1 MVIKC
6 YFKYICLASHKSYY
20 STPPFLP
27 SPPTPHYPS
36 PRTIPRPALSK
47 NPNSRLKQGCFT
59 AVAQSRCKDAATIND
74 CRTAGNH
81 NYSLFIIHHS
91 LHRSPQKNRAGSR
104 PLRLIIFCLL
114 LYPLTAQDLRK
125 QRQDRQ
131 YSYKLCR
138 MCSYRPQRNIRY
150 PDRRTGDCRH

>member
-1 MVIKC
+1 MLLQVHLFSFTQKLLQHSTISA
-6 YFKYICLASHKSYY
+6 ITSNPSLSLA
-20 STPPFLP
+20 
-27 SPPTPHYPS
+27 PHYPKIQI
-36 PRTIPRPALSK
+36 RAIGATTI
-47 NPNSRLKQGCFT
+47 
-59 AVAQSRCKDAATIND
+59 I
-74 CRTAGNH
+74 H
-81 NYSLFIIHHS
+81 YSLFIIQYS
-91 LHRSPQKNRAGSR
+91 LHHSPQKNRADSR

-150 PDRRTGDCRH
+150 PDRRTDADRH

>member
-1 MVIKC
+1 MDIKC

-20 STPPFLP
+20 NIPPFLP
-27 SPPTPHYPS
+27 SPPTL
-36 PRTIPRPALSK
+36 TIPRPALPK

-91 LHRSPQKNRAGSR
+91 LHHSPQKSGAGSR

>member
-20 STPPFLP
+20 TLHHFCHHRQPL
-27 SPPTPHYPS
+27 
-36 PRTIPRPALSK
+36 TIPRPALPK
-47 NPNSRLKQGCFT
+47 NPNSRH
-59 AVAQSRCKDAATIND
+59 R
-74 CRTAGNH
+74 RNH

-91 LHRSPQKNRAGSR
+91 SFITPPPRKNSPQKNRAGSR

-150 PDRRTGDCRH
+150 PDRRTGADRH

>member
-1 MVIKC
+1 MILLFHNLHFTQNLYKTQHHS
-6 YFKYICLASHKSYY
+6 KKKQHA
-20 STPPFLP
+20 PPRTTQNLNP
-27 SPPTPHYPS
+27 PPTAVT
-36 PRTIPRPALSK
+36 TI
-47 NPNSRLKQGCFT
+47 
-59 AVAQSRCKDAATIND
+59 I
-74 CRTAGNH
+74 H
-81 NYSLFIIHHS
+81 YSLFIIHHS
-91 LHRSPQKNRAGSR
+91 LHHSPQKNGAGSR

>member
-1 MVIKC
+1 MLLQVHLFSFTQKLLQHSTVSAITSNPAPS
-6 YFKYICLASHKSYY
+6 LAK
-20 STPPFLP
+20 
-27 SPPTPHYPS
+27 HYPKFKS
-36 PRTIPRPALSK
+36 
-47 NPNSRLKQGCFT
+47 T
-59 AVAQSRCKDAATIND
+59 AD
-74 CRTAGNH
+74 GGHH
-81 NYSLFIIHHS
+81 NYSLFNIHYTT
-91 LHRSPQKNRAGSR
+91 LPQHNISSHKNGAGSR

>member
-1 MVIKC
+1 MLLQVHLFSFTQK
-6 YFKYICLASHKSYY
+6 LLH
-20 STPPFLP
+20 TPPFLP
-27 SPPTPHYPS
+27 SPPTL
-36 PRTIPRPALSK
+36 TIPRPALSK

-91 LHRSPQKNRAGSR
+91 LHHSPQKNRAGSR

-150 PDRRTGDCRH
+150 PDRRTGAHRH

>member
-1 MVIKC
+1 MLLQVHLFSFTQK
-6 YFKYICLASHKSYY
+6 LLQH
-20 STPPFLP
+20 STI
-27 SPPTPHYPS
+27 SAITSNPHYPS
-36 PRTIPRPALSK
+36 PRTIQKSK
-47 NPNSRLKQGCFT
+47 FAPEARMLHRSRTKSLQGRSDHKRLQNGRQPQLF
-59 AVAQSRCKDAATIND
+59 II
-74 CRTAGNH
+74 H
-81 NYSLFIIHHS
+81 YSLFIIQYS
-91 LHRSPQKNRAGSR
+91 LHHSPQKNRADSR